1 MLRSTVLGTL
11 ITTQIPQ
18 SAMKRSTRSE
28 TRLKCCIHVLLV
40 RCLFPSW
47 EVAPPTSLF
56 MLFPHVRIVGTTW
69 SPKKSW
75 FAFYHY
81 ERLNNTVTPDS
92 SIWVIRQ
99 SKGSIQWRYNTWLSN
114 QPGIYVHL
122 PCFIVKSATC
132 VPKFYQI
139 FQVVVPTST
148 TALSGSCRLCF
159 SADPFWM
166 SDLNCFLSCV
176 YRSRSGWK
184 TSFRRIFFFFH

>member
-1 MLRSTVLGTL
+1 M
-11 ITTQIPQ
+11 
-18 SAMKRSTRSE
+18 
-28 TRLKCCIHVLLV
+28 
-40 RCLFPSW
+40 
-47 EVAPPTSLF
+47 
-56 MLFPHVRIVGTTW
+56 
-69 SPKKSW
+69 
-75 FAFYHY
+75 
-81 ERLNNTVTPDS
+81 TPDS

-122 PCFIVKSATC
+122 PCFIVKSASR

-176 YRSRSGWK
+176 YHSRSGWK
-184 TSFRRIFFFFH
+184 TSFRRIIFFFHKSKSEKPSIVKTRFRKTVFVCWGFHTWKHILLIFFFFFILLNVF

>member
-1 MLRSTVLGTL
+1 M
-11 ITTQIPQ
+11 
-18 SAMKRSTRSE
+18 
-28 TRLKCCIHVLLV
+28 
-40 RCLFPSW
+40 
-47 EVAPPTSLF
+47 
-56 MLFPHVRIVGTTW
+56 
-69 SPKKSW
+69 
-75 FAFYHY
+75 
-81 ERLNNTVTPDS
+81 TPDS

-122 PCFIVKSATC
+122 PCFIVKSASR

-176 YRSRSGWK
+176 YHSRSGWK
-184 TSFRRIFFFFH
+184 TSFRRIIFFFFINQKVRNHQFWKQDSGDFVCWGFHTCWFFFSSSQFFWILLKFF